1 MIIMSLFKYILPLA
15 ALFCFAIPASA
26 SSWQVCKGTGEVVES
41 TPQEDGTFALK
52 VRVKE
57 AVITDGMASIGES
70 CVSGI
75 FPVIVDISAETD
87 MKPGTA
93 VPLQFRS
100 YSGMGEN
107 GPVSSQVWSLD
118 TSG

>member
-1 MIIMSLFKYILPLA
+1 MLALRYILPFV
-15 ALFCFAIPASA
+15 ALVIFTAPAFA

-75 FPVIVDISAETD
+75 FPVIVDIAAETD

-93 VPLQFRS
+93 VALQFRS
-100 YSGMGEN
+100 YSGMGDS

-118 TSG
+118 TSGQE